1 MDSSKLSA
9 LLIIVAAS
17 LWGIIGIFSRLLS
30 DAGLTSLQTTE
41 VRCFI
46 TAALM
51 AAVVFVKDRSLFRID
66 IRDLWM
72 FIGTGFF
79 SIVIFNVLY
88 FETAELV
95 SLSMTAVLLYTAPC
109 FVMVLSAII
118 FKEAVTRQK
127 VLALVLAFMGCIF
140 TAGLIG
146 GGEDFNMKGFLY
158 GLGSG
163 AMYSLYTIIG
173 KFALRKYDP
182 MTLTFYTFF
191 VAACSLFFVS
201 DPGYILDVATGSTKA
216 LLGMLGLGIVI
227 TTVPYFLYSKGL
239 KGLDAGK
246 ASVIAFIEP
255 MVATVAGIV
264 VYGETLTV
272 FNALGI
278 LLILMSVVLL
288 NMDFE
293 KKTQEA

>member
-1 MDSSKLSA
+1 M
-9 LLIIVAAS
+9 
-17 LWGIIGIFSRLLS
+17 
-30 DAGLTSLQTTE
+30 
-41 VRCFI
+41 
-46 TAALM
+46 
-51 AAVVFVKDRSLFRID
+51 LFR
-66 IRDLWM
+66 
-72 FIGTGFF
+72 
-79 SIVIFNVLY
+79 S
-88 FETAELV
+88 
-95 SLSMTAVLLYTAPC
+95 
-109 FVMVLSAII
+109 
-118 FKEAVTRQK
+118 
-127 VLALVLAFMGCIF
+127 
-140 TAGLIG
+140 
-146 GGEDFNMKGFLY
+146 
-158 GLGSG
+158 
-163 AMYSLYTIIG
+163 YSLYTIIG
-173 KFALRKYDP
+173 KFALKKYDP

-201 DPGYILDVATGSTKA
+201 DPGYILDVTTGSTKA